1 MWPDVTGVGMVAAVP
16 HGAKIYREILNRLP
30 SAILTFTPEFEVV
43 WVNRTSLELIPQA
56 VPGAELYTV
65 LAEAANEEKLDRL
78 LLRGEKVMFSAGP
91 GLPLL
96 EWLVNGGSL
105 DDGNLILMAWDPM
118 ITDEMVQRRATFSM
132 AAAHEL
138 RSPLTALIGFAE
150 IFDMEGDNLNPA
162 QTEAVSIIRENAL
175 YLQTLVND
183 ILDLTSNSFGELRLE
198 LSEVELAGPLGEAT
212 DSLKENAETRGQ
224 SVSLEIEPGLPVIE
238 GDSRRIRQVV
248 QNLLQNASV
257 HNPPGTSIRVSAGVR
272 DSGVVIAVEDDGRGI
287 PFDPP
292 ELAFGSFRHGGTI
305 DFSQV
310 TGSGIGLTVCK
321 RLVELHR
328 GRISVESSSAGSRFE
343 VWLPLDR
350 STAMTRSDP
359 GPA

>member
-1 MWPDVTGVGMVAAVP
+1 MVAAVK
-16 HGAKIYREILNRLP
+16 HGPDTFREILDHLP
-30 SAILTFTPEFEVV
+30 SALFSFTPQFEVV
-43 WVNRTSLELIPQA
+43 WQNRSTRELIPQ
-56 VPGAELYTV
+56 VSPGVNLYEA
-65 LAEAANEEKLDRL
+65 LAPAANEEKLDRL

-96 EWLVNGGSL
+96 EWLVSAEKLG
-105 DDGNLILMAWDPM
+105 DGAMILMAWDPE

-150 IFDMEGDNLNPA
+150 IFDMERENLSPA
-162 QTEAVSIIRENAL
+162 QVEAASIIRENAL

-183 ILDLTSNSFGELRLE
+183 ILDLTSNSFGELTLD
-198 LSEVELAGPLGEAT
+198 LARVDVGVPIREAT
-212 DSLKENAETRGQ
+212 DSLRENAESRYQTI
-224 SVSLEIEPGLPVIE
+224 SVDLESGLPDLEI
-238 GDSRRIRQVV
+238 DARRLRQVIL
-248 QNLLQNASV
+248 NLVRNASI
-257 HNPPGTSIRVSAGVR
+257 HNPPGTSITVSARLKDEGVA
-272 DSGVVIAVEDDGRGI
+272 ITVEDDGRGI

-292 ELAFGSFRHGGTI
+292 ELAFGSFRHGGAI
-305 DFSQV
+305 DFGQM
-310 TGSGIGLTVCK
+310 TGSGIGLTVSK

-328 GRISVESSSAGSRFE
+328 GRISVESSADGSRFE

-350 STAMTRSDP
+350 TGTFTRIAP

>member
-1 MWPDVTGVGMVAAVP
+1 MGVGMVATVP
-16 HGAKIYREILNRLP
+16 HGAEIYREILDRLP
-30 SAILTFTPEFEVV
+30 SALLTFTPEFEIV

-56 VPGAELYTV
+56 TPGAQLYTA

-78 LLRGEKVMFSAGP
+78 LLRGEKVMFSAGE

-150 IFDMEGDNLNPA
+150 IFDMERDNLNPA

-183 ILDLTSNSFGELRLE
+183 ILDLTSNSFGELTLA
-198 LSEVELAGPLGEAT
+198 LSRVDLAEPLKEAT

-224 SVSLEIEPGLPVIE
+224 TLTLEIEPGLPTIE
-238 GDSRRIRQVV
+238 GDTRRIRQVV
-248 QNLLQNASV
+248 QNLLQNASI
-257 HNPPGTSIRVSAGVR
+257 HNPPGTSIRICAGVE
-272 DSGVVIAVEDDGRGI
+272 DSGVVIVVEDDGRGI

-292 ELAFGSFRHGGTI
+292 ELAFGSFRHGGAI
-305 DFSQV
+305 DFTPV
-310 TGSGIGLTVCK
+310 TGSGIGLTMCK

-328 GRISVESSSAGSRFE
+328 GRISVESSSEGSRFE
-343 VWLPLDR
+343 VWLPLER